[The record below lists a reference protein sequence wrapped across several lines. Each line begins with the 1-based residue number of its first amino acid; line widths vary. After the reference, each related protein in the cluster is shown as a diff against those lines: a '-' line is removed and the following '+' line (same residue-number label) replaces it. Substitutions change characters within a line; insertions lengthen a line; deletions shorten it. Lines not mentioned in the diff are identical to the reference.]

1 MFQSIDFGLLAL
13 NSPGWGGALLAGFW
27 RSIQLAAGGYALGI
41 VIGILGAVAKLYG
54 GRVSRDLAE
63 IYTMTI
69 RAVPELVLMLI
80 FYYAGTDLLN
90 RLMGLFG
97 AGGVDVNGLA
107 AGILVIGLVQG
118 GYTTE
123 VIRAAILAVPRGQIE
138 AAHSFG
144 MSPMRVMR
152 RITLPAMLPHAIPGM
167 ANLWMIATKDTGA
180 SGGDRLQRTDAGD
193 QAGGGRDAGIF
204 PVLHRGGAS
213 VPDPDAWIECRPAPV
228 RAPCPPRHGR
238 PALRKGETRCPTWTG
253 SPPFAPRPAP
263 SFWRACADC

>member
-1 MFQSIDFGLLAL
+1 MAGPAIGAGRNRHDRTDAILFQSIDFGLLAL

-167 ANLWMIATKDTGA
+167 ANLWMIATKDTALLAVIGFSELTLVTKQA
-180 SGGDRLQRTDAGD
+180 AAATREYFLFFIAAGLLYLILTLGSNVVLRLFERHA
-193 QAGGGRDAGIF
+193 R
-204 PVLHRGGAS
+204 RGM
-213 VPDPDAWIECRPAPV
+213 V
-228 RAPCPPRHGR
+228 
-238 PALRKGETRCPTWTG
+238 
-253 SPPFAPRPAP
+253 APR
-263 SFWRACADC
+263 

>member
-1 MFQSIDFGLLAL
+1 MAGPAIGAGRIRHDRTDAILFQSIDFGLLAL

-167 ANLWMIATKDTGA
+167 ANLWMIATKDTALLAVIGFSELTLVTKQA
-180 SGGDRLQRTDAGD
+180 AAATREYFLFFIAAGLLYLVLTLGSNVVLRLFERHA
-193 QAGGGRDAGIF
+193 R
-204 PVLHRGGAS
+204 RGM
-213 VPDPDAWIECRPAPV
+213 V
-228 RAPCPPRHGR
+228 
-238 PALRKGETRCPTWTG
+238 
-253 SPPFAPRPAP
+253 APR
-263 SFWRACADC
+263 

>member
-97 AGGVDVNGLA
+97 AGGIDVNGLA

-167 ANLWMIATKDTGA
+167 ANLWMIATKDTALLAVIGFSELTLVTKQA
-180 SGGDRLQRTDAGD
+180 AAATREYFLFFIAAGLLYLILTLGSNVVLRLFERHA
-193 QAGGGRDAGIF
+193 R
-204 PVLHRGGAS
+204 RGM
-213 VPDPDAWIECRPAPV
+213 V
-228 RAPCPPRHGR
+228 
-238 PALRKGETRCPTWTG
+238 
-253 SPPFAPRPAP
+253 APR
-263 SFWRACADC
+263 